1 MQKTAI
7 IIASG
12 FEEGEALTIADIIK
26 RAHLQCDLVGYEQE
40 VKGGHEIIVRCDHI
54 LNETLLDYDM
64 VILPGGYGGA
74 EAMKNNP
81 TLISY
86 LQQMNEKGKYVCAM
100 CAAPIVL
107 EKANLLVDKKFT
119 AYQGYDQKIKQR
131 TYLNDKVVI
140 DSNIVTSRGSATAY
154 GFAYKLVELLG
165 GDDLAV
171 KKRMVY
177 FNAFDVKEDG

>member
-1 MQKTAI
+1 MKKAAI

-26 RAHLQCDLVGYEQE
+26 RAHLQCDLVGFEQE

-86 LQQMNEKGKYVCAM
+86 LQQMNEKGKYVCAA
-100 CAAPIVL
+100 CG
-107 EKANLLVDKKFT
+107 NLLFKSDAKFHSDCGWPSFDK
-119 AYQGYDQKIKQR
+119 
-131 TYLNDKVVI
+131 
-140 DSNIVTSRGSATAY
+140 
-154 GFAYKLVELLG
+154 
-165 GDDLAV
+165 AV
-171 KKRMVY
+171 KGSVTYVNDNSFGMTRTEV
-177 FNAFDVKEDG
+177 NCANCGSHLGHVFDDGPKETTGQRFCTNSVSVSFIPEK